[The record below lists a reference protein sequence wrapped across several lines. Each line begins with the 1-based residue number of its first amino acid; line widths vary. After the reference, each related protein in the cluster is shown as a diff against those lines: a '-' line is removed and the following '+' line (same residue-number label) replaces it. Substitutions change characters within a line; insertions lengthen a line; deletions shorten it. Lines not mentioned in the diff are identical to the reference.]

1 MSFFDE
7 VEEPLAEPS
16 SQARPRRP
24 AAGRGRRTPGGGG
37 GAGGPR
43 GPGGRSEQAVRTRRL
58 VALAALIVVLI
69 LIVIGVHSCQVSQ
82 ANSDLRN
89 YTVNVSSLIQ
99 SSNQTSH
106 QFFGLL
112 SSGQG
117 PSNSSN
123 LQSQVD
129 EARLTAETQLN
140 KAKGLDAPGQLQ
152 TAQADLVRAMQMR
165 ADGIADIAQHL
176 PAALQPQ
183 TSASA
188 VEMIGADMA
197 RFYAS
202 DVLYKD
208 YTLPML
214 VKALHDAGIPAG
226 GPNGEPINEGQFLP
240 DVQWLL
246 PTFIASELKAPAPGT
261 KSGKVAP
268 GTHGHQLSSVSV
280 GSTTLQTGSTN
291 TVPAQPA
298 PTFTLSFSNSGSN
311 DETGVV
317 CKVTVGGSGISG
329 QSVVPRTAAGQS
341 YTCKVT
347 LSSSPPPGA
356 YTVTATVEAVP
367 GEKNASNNTQSFPV
381 TFQ

>member
-1 MSFFDE
+1 M
-7 VEEPLAEPS
+7 
-16 SQARPRRP
+16 
-24 AAGRGRRTPGGGG
+24 
-37 GAGGPR
+37 
-43 GPGGRSEQAVRTRRL
+43 
-58 VALAALIVVLI
+58 AALIVVLI

-117 PSNSSN
+117 SSNSSN

-129 EARLTAETQLN
+129 EARLTAENQLGR
-140 KAKGLDAPGQLQ
+140 AKNLDAPGQLESAQ
-152 TAQADLVRAMQMR
+152 TDLVLAMQMR

-183 TSASA
+183 TSAGA
-188 VEMIGADMA
+188 VEMIAADMA
-197 RFYAS
+197 RFYGS

-208 YTLPML
+208 YTLPLL
-214 VKALHDAGIPAG
+214 VRSLHNAGIPAG

-246 PTFIASELKAPAPGT
+246 PSFVATELKAPSPGT
-261 KSGKVAP
+261 KSGKIAP

-280 GSTTLQTGSTN
+280 GGTTLQTGSTN
-291 TVPAQPA
+291 TVSAQPT
-298 PTFTLSFSNSGSN
+298 PTFTLNFSNSGSN
-311 DETGVV
+311 PETGVV

-347 LSSSPPPGA
+347 LGSSPPPGA
-356 YTVTATVEAVP
+356 YTVHASVEPVP
-367 GEKNASNNTQSFPV
+367 GEKITSNNSLSFPI

>member
-16 SQARPRRP
+16 SRARPRRP
-24 AAGRGRRTPGGGG
+24 TGGRGRRIPGGGG
-37 GAGGPR
+37 GGPR
-43 GPGGRSEQAVRTRRL
+43 TPRSDQAIRTRRL
-58 VALAALIVVLI
+58 VALAALVVVLI

-89 YTVNVSSLIQ
+89 YTVNLSSLIQ
-99 SSNQTSH
+99 ASNQTSR

-117 PSNSSN
+117 ASNSSN

-129 EARLTAETQLN
+129 EARLTAETQLS
-140 KAKGLDAPGQLQ
+140 KAKGLDAPGQLA
-152 TAQADLVRAMQMR
+152 TAQSNLVQAMQQR
-165 ADGIADIAQHL
+165 ADGIAGIAEHL

-188 VEMIGADMA
+188 VEMIAADMA
-197 RFYAS
+197 RFYGS

-208 YTLPML
+208 YALPM
-214 VKALHDAGIPAG
+214 VVHALHNAGIAAG

-246 PTFIASELKAPAPGT
+246 PSFVATELKAPAPGT
-261 KSGKVAP
+261 KSGKIAP

-280 GSTTLQTGSTN
+280 GGTTLQTGSTN
-291 TVPAQPA
+291 TVPASPT

-311 DETGVV
+311 PETGVV
-317 CKVTVGGSGISG
+317 CKVTVSGSGISG

-347 LSSSPPPGA
+347 LGSSPRPGA
-356 YTVTATVEAVP
+356 YTVKAEVAPVP
-367 GEKNASNNTQSFPV
+367 GEKITSNNTLSFPI